1 MNYESFFQM
10 SFEPF
15 ANIPDT
21 RFFFETN
28 QHRMALLRLMHAA
41 DKMRGFALLVGD
53 VGTGKTTVARK
64 LLTYLTRNPKF
75 QTGLIV
81 LTHENFSEEW
91 LFTRI
96 AQIIGLKDTTNLM
109 KDPMN
114 ILTRQLINLDREG
127 KKTVILIDEANKLS
141 DSRIVEQIRGFLNL
155 ELNDRRIITFILI
168 GVPELERHI
177 LQNESLQQRI
187 AARTYLKSLSREET
201 YGYIKYRLSVVGANI
216 SSIFTPDS
224 IDLIHSYSNG
234 RPRLIN
240 TICDNALLEA
250 AFLQR
255 VPIDSMMIEEVSES
269 LGLKKQFGNF
279 KREL

>member
-1 MNYESFFQM
+1 MNYETFFHM

-15 ANIPDT
+15 SNVPDS

-28 QHRMALLRLMHAA
+28 QHKMALLRLMHAA
-41 DKMRGFALLVGD
+41 DKMRGFAILLGD

-64 LLTYLTRNPKF
+64 LLAYLTKNPKF

-81 LTHENFSEEW
+81 LTHENFSDEW

-96 AQIIGLKDTTNLM
+96 AQIIGLKDITNLM

-127 KKTVILIDEANKLS
+127 KKTIIIIDEANKLS
-141 DSRIVEQIRGFLNL
+141 DVKIIEQLRGFLNL

-168 GVPELERHI
+168 GVPELERNI
-177 LQNESLQQRI
+177 MQNESLLQRV
-187 AARTYLKSLSREET
+187 AARAYLKSLTRDET
-201 YGYIKYRLSVVGANI
+201 YGYIKYRLSVVGSNI
-216 SSIFTPDS
+216 SSLFTPDS
-224 IDLIHSYSNG
+224 VELIHSYSNG

-240 TICDNALLEA
+240 AICDNSLLEA

-255 VPIDSMMIEEVSES
+255 VPVDGMMVEEVCES
-269 LGLKKQFGNF
+269 LGLKREFGNF